1 MEEEALSARDCR
13 LCLTKGVSTQVL
25 LKMFGDKEVY
35 QGAELTASDI
45 VLVLRVCYVKK
56 VERELEEASS
66 R

>member
-13 LCLTKGVSTQVL
+13 PCLTKGVSSL
-25 LKMFGDKEVY
+25 LKMFGGNEVY

-45 VLVLRVCYVKK
+45 VLVLRVCCVKK

>member
-1 MEEEALSARDCR
+1 
-13 LCLTKGVSTQVL
+13 
-25 LKMFGDKEVY
+25 MFGDNEVY

-45 VLVLRVCYVKK
+45 VLVLRVCCVKK